1 MCWEESYTTVTKRK
15 KGGKRNERR
24 KKKGIK
30 IETDTAA
37 RIKTTFY
44 QMKIDDRAQPSDVPW
59 EMVTLFNTFFFF
71 LPFYFLPVVTVF
83 REKALERHIP
93 QKKCLFFFFFLI
105 F

>member
-1 MCWEESYTTVTKRK
+1 MEQK
-15 KGGKRNERR
+15 KNERR

-71 LPFYFLPVVTVF
+71 SLSLLLLPFFLFLPPRSNGV
-83 REKALERHIP
+83 
-93 QKKCLFFFFFLI
+93 
-105 F
+105 

>member
-1 MCWEESYTTVTKRK
+1 MISYRNNIRERERERDEENVLGGVLHESDKRK
-15 KGGKRNERR
+15 KGGTKIKIKMRGA

-59 EMVTLFNTFFFF
+59 EMVTLFNTFFFS
-71 LPFYFLPVVTVF
+71 LHPPPPFFISPS
-83 REKALERHIP
+83 P
-93 QKKCLFFFFFLI
+93 
-105 F
+105 